1 MIDLFGFLFFNSLL
15 FRTICLFLLGICIGS
30 FLNVVIYRLP
40 IMLQKTWRNQCL
52 ELLGAECSITP
63 DNSHFNLLH
72 PASHCPKCHNKIP
85 FWTNIPILGYF
96 MIAGK
101 CIKCHVHISLRYPL
115 VELITGLLFVATGFI
130 ESEYASLAGALIFV
144 SVVICLILIDF
155 DTFLL
160 PDELTLPLVWLGLLF
175 NLNGSICGGLSNA
188 VIGAMIGYL
197 ILWGIYWI
205 FKLIT
210 KKEGMGYG
218 DFKFL
223 SAIGAWLGWQN
234 LLSVIIISS
243 LTGILYAIIMR
254 MTGRLLPNKP
264 IPFGPFLGVAGLI
277 VFFYGNR
284 LIPLVIF

>member
-1 MIDLFGFLFFNSLL
+1 
-15 FRTICLFLLGICIGS
+15 
-30 FLNVVIYRLP
+30 
-40 IMLQKTWRNQCL
+40 
-52 ELLGAECSITP
+52 
-63 DNSHFNLLH
+63 
-72 PASHCPKCHNKIP
+72 
-85 FWTNIPILGYF
+85 
-96 MIAGK
+96 
-101 CIKCHVHISLRYPL
+101 
-115 VELITGLLFVATGFI
+115 
-130 ESEYASLAGALIFV
+130 
-144 SVVICLILIDF
+144 VVICLILIDF